1 MMRRLPLLG
10 LLAFLSAT
18 TFGVISACSSEKSS
32 DAPSTD
38 DTGEDAS
45 KTTKKKKPAEQE
57 PTDDNGTEE
66 QKDAGIGETG
76 EPLSE
81 ACTKD
86 PGAPTLTFDAGA
98 DDPIGAE
105 NFTLTQA
112 LAGFPKSS
120 GTLTAVIATEISWIR
135 CALLEDAAPVTVANF
150 VGLAR
155 GTRPYKGK
163 SGTWTTGHFYDGL
176 LWHRVIPDFV
186 IQGGDPLG
194 KGTGG
199 PGYSLPNENHAAQGK
214 GALSMAAGS
223 KTVPD
228 AGMVFT
234 PSGSQFY
241 VVVGTGPDTNY
252 NVFGQCTTKT
262 AIAISNVKTDKNDK
276 PVEDVHITK
285 VEIARC
291 P

>member
-1 MMRRLPLLG
+1 MRRLPLFG
-10 LLAFLSAT
+10 LTVSILSAA
-18 TFGVISACSSEKSS
+18 TFVIVSACSSDNAAETS
-32 DAPSTD
+32 STD
-38 DTGEDAS
+38 DTGADAS
-45 KTTKKKKPAEQE
+45 KTTKKKKPVET
-57 PTDDNGTEE
+57 TDDNGTEE
-66 QKDAGIGETG
+66 KKDAGVGETG

-86 PGAPTLTFDAGA
+86 PGAPTVTFDGGTE
-98 DDPIGAE
+98 DPIGAE
-105 NFTLTQA
+105 NFTLDQA

-120 GTLTAVIATEISWIR
+120 GTLTAVITTEISWIR
-135 CALLEDAAPVTVANF
+135 CTLLEDAAPTTVANF

-155 GTRPYKGK
+155 GTRPYKDQ

-223 KTVPD
+223 RTVD
-228 AGMVFT
+228 GGMVYT

-262 AIAISNVKTDKNDK
+262 AIAISNVETDKNDK

-285 VEIARC
+285 VEFARC